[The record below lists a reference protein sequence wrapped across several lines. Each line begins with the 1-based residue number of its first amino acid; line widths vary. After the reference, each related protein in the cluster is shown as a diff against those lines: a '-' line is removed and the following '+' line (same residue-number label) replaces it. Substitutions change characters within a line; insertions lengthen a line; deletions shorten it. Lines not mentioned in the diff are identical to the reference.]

1 MIYLLDTDLL
11 IFMIRGLKA
20 PARRARQHQQTAV
33 LLDRCRK
40 AQVSGD
46 SIGLSAITVSELE
59 FGARNSARY
68 DEEIAAVE
76 QILAPFDLYD
86 YDAVVCPKHYGRIR
100 HELELSGQTIG
111 SMDILIAAQAMALDA
126 VLATNKDL
134 HFSRI
139 TGLNVVNWLK

>member
-1 MIYLLDTDLL
+1 MIYLLDTDLF

-20 PARRARQHQQTAV
+20 TARRARQHQQTAV
-33 LLDRCRK
+33 LLDRCRQ
-40 AQVSGD
+40 AHAAGD

-76 QILAPFDLYD
+76 QVLTPFDLYD

-100 HELELSGQTIG
+100 HELETRVKRSDQWTC
-111 SMDILIAAQAMALDA
+111 
-126 VLATNKDL
+126 
-134 HFSRI
+134 
-139 TGLNVVNWLK
+139 